1 MRAKEI
7 REMNKNELEKL
18 LDEKKAKA
26 VQLRFDISSKQIK
39 NNKEYRNTKKDIA
52 RITTIL
58 KETSSQK

>member
-58 KETSSQK
+58 RETSSQK